1 MAMQFTRH
9 RSRTRAQWIGVLVCS
24 VVLLTSPSA
33 VMAKETGIHLV
44 SQSKDAQQLSLVV
57 GKSTVVNM
65 PVAIK
70 RASLADPKIADAMVL
85 SPKQIYVTGK
95 GYGTTNLTLWGQDG
109 QVLAILDLD
118 VGVDLVRLKQQ
129 LAELLPDETNIRL
142 RGTHDHVTVFGTVS
156 SESRLSQILAVAEA
170 YAPKKVLNFLKIYP
184 ELPGSKGHPDV
195 QTVTVEVI
203 KGTSVNAVKF

>member
-1 MAMQFTRH
+1 MQFTDH
-9 RSRTRAQWIGVLVCS
+9 RSSARSRWIVALVCS
-24 VVLLTSPSA
+24 GVVLIGPSTA
-33 VMAKETGIHLV
+33 MAKNKDVQLV
-44 SQSKDAQQLSLVV
+44 SLSKDPQQVSLVV

-70 RASLADPKIADAMVL
+70 RASLADPQIADAMVL

-95 GYGTTNLTLWGQDG
+95 AYGTTNLTLWGQDG
-109 QVLAILDLD
+109 EVLTILDLD
-118 VGVDLVRLKQQ
+118 VGLDLTRLKQQ
-129 LAELLPDETNIRL
+129 LAELLPDELNIRL
-142 RGTHDHVTVFGTVS
+142 RGAHDHVTLFGTVS
-156 SESRLSQILAVAEA
+156 SEARLIQILAVAEA

-184 ELPGSKGHPDV
+184 EPPGSKVPADV

>member
-1 MAMQFTRH
+1 MQFIWY
-9 RSRTRAQWIGVLVCS
+9 RSSTRARWVVALVCS
-24 VVLLTSPSA
+24 GIILSGHSHA
-33 VMAKETGIHLV
+33 MAKHQDHQVV
-44 SQSKDAQQLSLVV
+44 SLSKEPQQVSLVV
-57 GKSTVVNM
+57 GKSTVINM

-70 RASLADPKIADAMVL
+70 RASLADPQIADAMVL

-95 GYGTTNLTLWGQDG
+95 GYGTTNLTLWGKDG
-109 QVLAILDLD
+109 EVLAILDLD

-142 RGTHDHVTVFGTVS
+142 RGTHDHVTVFGTIS
-156 SESRLSQILAVAEA
+156 SESRLIQVLAIAEA

-184 ELPGSKGHPDV
+184 EPPGSMVPSDV
-195 QTVTVEVI
+195 RTVTIEVI

>member
-1 MAMQFTRH
+1 MQFTHH
-9 RSRTRAQWIGVLVCS
+9 RSGTREQWIAALVCS
-24 VVLLTSPSA
+24 GVFLMSPS
-33 VMAKETGIHLV
+33 VVVAKSQDIQLV
-44 SQSKDAQQLSLVV
+44 SLSKEPQQLNLVV
-57 GKSTVVNM
+57 GKSTVVDM
-65 PVAIK
+65 PVPIK

-95 GYGTTNLTLWGQDG
+95 DYGTTNLTLWGQDG

-118 VGVDLVRLKQQ
+118 VGVDLIRLKQQ

-142 RGTHDHVTVFGTVS
+142 RGTHDHVTLFGTVS
-156 SESRLSQILAVAEA
+156 SEARLSQVLAVAEA

-184 ELPGSKGHPDV
+184 EPPGTKVPSDL

>member
-1 MAMQFTRH
+1 MQFTHH
-9 RSRTRAQWIGVLVCS
+9 RSSTRVPWIIVLACS
-24 VVLLTSPSA
+24 GLFLTGPLA
-33 VMAKETGIHLV
+33 ALAKNKDIQLV
-44 SQSKDAQQLSLVV
+44 SFSKEPQQVNLVV

-70 RASLADPKIADAMVL
+70 RASLADPQIADAMVL

-95 GYGTTNLTLWGQDG
+95 GYGTTNLTLWGQDD

-129 LAELLPDETNIRL
+129 LAELLPDESNIRL
-142 RGTHDHVTVFGTVS
+142 RGTHDHVTVFGTIS
-156 SESRLSQILAVAEA
+156 SESRLSQVLAVAEA

-184 ELPGSKGHPDV
+184 EPIGNPAPDV

-203 KGTSVNAVKF
+203 KGTAVGSVKF

>member
-1 MAMQFTRH
+1 MQFIRQ
-9 RSRTRAQWIGVLVCS
+9 RSGSHTQSILALVCS
-24 VVLLTSPSA
+24 GVLLSGPSA
-33 VMAKETGIHLV
+33 VMAKETGVHLV
-44 SQSKDAQQLSLVV
+44 SLSKEAQQVSLVV

-70 RASLADPKIADAMVL
+70 RASLADPHIADAMVL
-85 SPKQIYVTGK
+85 SPRQIYVTGK

-156 SESRLSQILAVAEA
+156 SEARLNQILAVAEA
-170 YAPKKVLNFLKIYP
+170 YAPKKILNFLKVYP
-184 ELPGSKGHPDV
+184 EPPGTKGHPDV

>member
-1 MAMQFTRH
+1 MAMQLILH
-9 RSRTRAQWIGVLVCS
+9 RSSTRARWIIVLACS
-24 VVLLTSPSA
+24 GLFLTGPSTGL
-33 VMAKETGIHLV
+33 AKNKEIQLV
-44 SQSKDAQQLSLVV
+44 SFSKEPQQVNLVV

-184 ELPGSKGHPDV
+184 EPPGFKGHPDV
-195 QTVTVEVI
+195 QTVTIEVI